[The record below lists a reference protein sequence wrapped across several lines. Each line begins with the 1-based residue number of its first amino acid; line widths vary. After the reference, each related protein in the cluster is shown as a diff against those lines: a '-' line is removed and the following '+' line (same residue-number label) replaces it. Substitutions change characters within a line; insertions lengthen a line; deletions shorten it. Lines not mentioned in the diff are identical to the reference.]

1 MNIIPAIDIID
12 GKCVR
17 LTQGDYGQKKIYDDN
32 PVEVAKRYEDHG
44 FRYLHVVDL
53 DGAKSKHIVNI
64 QVLEDITNATDL
76 IVDFGG
82 GVKSG
87 KDIERAFRA
96 GASRI
101 TGGSIAVREPELF
114 GEWISK
120 YGPDKIILG
129 ADVKD
134 RHIAVG
140 GWLET
145 SDQDIIEFLKYYTN
159 KAIKFIICTDI
170 SRDGVLKG
178 PAFELYKELLAE
190 FPGINLIASG
200 GVGGIED
207 VEKLAESGVWG
218 VIIGKAIYENRVK
231 LDDLIKFQN

>member
-17 LTQGDYGQKKIYDDN
+17 LTQGDYDQKKIYADN

-64 QVLEDITNATDL
+64 KVLEDITTATDL

-82 GVKSG
+82 GVKSA
-87 KDIERAFRA
+87 KDVESAYKA
-96 GASRI
+96 GASKI

-114 GEWISK
+114 GEWISI

-145 SDQDIIEFLKYYTN
+145 SDQDIITFLNYYTD

-178 PAFELYKELLAE
+178 PAVELYNELLAE

-200 GVGGIED
+200 GVGCIED
-207 VEKLAESGVWG
+207 VEKLAETGVWG

-231 LDDLIKFQN
+231 LEDLMKFQK

>member
-17 LTQGDYGQKKIYDDN
+17 LTQGDYDQKKIYDDN
-32 PVEVAKRYEDHG
+32 PVEVAKRYEDFG
-44 FRYLHVVDL
+44 FKHLHVVDL

-64 QVLEDITNATDL
+64 QVLEDITSATDL

-82 GVKSG
+82 GVKSND
-87 KDIERAFRA
+87 DIEGAFKA
-96 GASRI
+96 GASMI

-114 GEWISK
+114 GAWIDQF
-120 YGPDKIILG
+120 GPDKIILG

-145 SDQDIIEFLKYYTN
+145 SDQDIIS
-159 KAIKFIICTDI
+159 FIEYFMKKTIRFVICTDI

-178 PAFELYKELLAE
+178 PAIDLYKELLIE
-190 FPGINLIASG
+190 FPGIDLIASG
-200 GVGGIED
+200 GVGSIED
-207 VEKLAESGVWG
+207 VVKLAETGVWG
-218 VIIGKAIYENRVK
+218 VIIGKAIYESRVK
-231 LDDLIKFQN
+231 LDDLVKFQN

>member
-17 LTQGDYGQKKIYDDN
+17 LTQGDYGLKKIYHDN
-32 PVEVAKRYEDHG
+32 PVDVAKMYEDHG
-44 FRYLHVVDL
+44 LRHLHVVDL

-64 QVLEDITNATDL
+64 NVLDDITSATNL

-82 GVKSG
+82 GVKSNE
-87 KDIERAFRA
+87 DIERAYEA
-96 GASRI
+96 GAAMI

-114 GEWISK
+114 GRWINQ
-120 YGPDKIILG
+120 YGPEKIILG

-145 SDQDIIEFLKYYTN
+145 SDQDIIT
-159 KAIKFIICTDI
+159 FIDNYVNTGIQFVICTDI
-170 SRDGVLKG
+170 SRDGVLEG
-178 PAFELYKELLAE
+178 PAIDLYKELLVE
-190 FPGINLIASG
+190 FPEIKLIASG
-200 GVGGIED
+200 GVGSIDD
-207 VEKLAESGVWG
+207 VEKLAETGVWG
-218 VIIGKAIYENRVK
+218 VIIGKAIYEGRIQ
-231 LDDLIKFQN
+231 LDDLLKFQN

>member
-44 FRYLHVVDL
+44 LRYLHVVDL

-64 QVLEDITNATDL
+64 QVLEDITNETDL

-82 GVKSG
+82 GVKSSG
-87 KDIERAFRA
+87 DIEKAYKA

-114 GEWISK
+114 GDWINQ

-134 RHIAVG
+134 RNIAVG

-145 SDQDIIEFLKYYTN
+145 SDQDIIAFIKYYT
-159 KAIKFIICTDI
+159 KKDIRFVICTDI
-170 SRDGVLKG
+170 SRDGVLEG
-178 PAFELYKELLAE
+178 PAFDLYKELLAE

-200 GVGGIED
+200 GVGSIED
-207 VEKLAESGVWG
+207 VEKLAETGVWG
-218 VIIGKAIYENRVK
+218 VIIGKAIYENRVA
-231 LDDLIKFQN
+231 LDDLVKFQN

>member
-17 LTQGDYGQKKIYDDN
+17 LTQGDYSQKKVYDDN
-32 PVEVAKRYEDHG
+32 PVDVAKRFEDHG

-64 QVLEDITNATDL
+64 KVLENITRATGL

-82 GVKSG
+82 GVKTA
-87 KDIERAFRA
+87 KDIERAYKA
-96 GASRI
+96 GASKI

-114 GEWISK
+114 GEWIIQ

-129 ADVKD
+129 ADVKG

-140 GWLET
+140 GWLDT
-145 SDQDIIEFLKYYTN
+145 SDQDIISFLKYYTR
-159 KAIKFIICTDI
+159 KGIKFIICTDI
-170 SRDGVLKG
+170 SRDGVLEG
-178 PAFELYKELLAE
+178 PAIELYKELMSE

-200 GVGGIED
+200 GVGSIED
-207 VEKLAESGVWG
+207 VEELQKTGVWG
-218 VIIGKAIYENRVK
+218 VIIGKAIYENRVA
-231 LDDLIKFQN
+231 LHDLVKFQY

>member
-17 LTQGDYGQKKIYDDN
+17 LTQGDYSQKKVYDDN
-32 PVEVAKRYEDHG
+32 PVDVAKRFEDHG

-64 QVLEDITNATDL
+64 KVLENITRATGL

-82 GVKSG
+82 GVKTT
-87 KDIERAFRA
+87 KDIQRAYKA
-96 GASRI
+96 GASKI

-114 GEWISK
+114 GEWIIQ

-129 ADVKD
+129 ADVKG

-140 GWLET
+140 GWLDT
-145 SDQDIIEFLKYYTN
+145 SDKDIISFLKYYTR
-159 KAIKFIICTDI
+159 KGIKFIICTDI
-170 SRDGVLKG
+170 SRDGVLEG
-178 PAFELYKELLAE
+178 PAIELYKELMSE

-200 GVGGIED
+200 GVGSIED
-207 VEKLAESGVWG
+207 VEELQKTGVWG
-218 VIIGKAIYENRVK
+218 VIIGKAIYENRVA
-231 LDDLIKFQN
+231 LHDLVKFQY

>member
-17 LTQGDYGQKKIYDDN
+17 LTQGDYGLKKIYHDN
-32 PVEVAKRYEDHG
+32 PVDVAKMYEDHG
-44 FRYLHVVDL
+44 LRHLHVVDL

-64 QVLEDITNATDL
+64 NVLDDITSATNL

-82 GVKSG
+82 GVKSNE
-87 KDIERAFRA
+87 DIERAYEA
-96 GASRI
+96 GAAMI

-114 GEWISK
+114 GRWINQ
-120 YGPDKIILG
+120 YGPEKIILG

-145 SDQDIIEFLKYYTN
+145 SDQDII
-159 KAIKFIICTDI
+159 AFIDNYVNLGIQFVICTDI
-170 SRDGVLKG
+170 SRDGVLEG
-178 PAFELYKELLAE
+178 PAIDLYKELLVE
-190 FPGINLIASG
+190 FPEIKLIASG
-200 GVGGIED
+200 GVGSIED
-207 VEKLAESGVWG
+207 VEKLAETGVWG
-218 VIIGKAIYENRVK
+218 VIIGKAIYEGRIQ
-231 LDDLIKFQN
+231 LDDLLKFQN

>member
-17 LTQGDYGQKKIYDDN
+17 LTQGDYDQKKIYANN
-32 PVEVAKRYEDHG
+32 PVEIAKRYEDHG

-64 QVLEDITNATDL
+64 QVLEDITTATDL

-101 TGGSIAVREPELF
+101 TGGSIAIREPELF
-114 GEWISK
+114 SEWISK

-145 SDQDIIEFLKYYTN
+145 SDQDIISFIKFNTG
-159 KAIKFIICTDI
+159 KGIKFIICTDI
-170 SRDGVLKG
+170 SRDGILKG
-178 PAFELYKELLAE
+178 PAFELYSELLAE

-231 LDDLIKFQN
+231 LEDLIKFQN

>member
-17 LTQGDYGQKKIYDDN
+17 LTQGDYSQKKIYDDN

-53 DGAKSKHIVNI
+53 DGARSKHIVNI
-64 QVLEDITNATDL
+64 QVLQDITNATDL

-82 GVKSG
+82 GVKS
-87 KDIERAFRA
+87 KEDIERAYKA

-114 GEWISK
+114 GEWISQ

-145 SDQDIIEFLKYYTN
+145 SDQDIIAFLEYYTK
-159 KAIKFIICTDI
+159 KAIRFVICTDI
-170 SRDGVLKG
+170 SRDGVLEG
-178 PAFELYKELLAE
+178 PAIELYKELLVE

-200 GVGGIED
+200 GVGSIED
-207 VEKLAESGVWG
+207 VEKLAETGVWG

-231 LDDLIKFQN
+231 LNDLIKFQK

>member
-32 PVEVAKRYEDHG
+32 PVEVAKRYENHG
-44 FRYLHVVDL
+44 IRYLHVVDL

-64 QVLEDITNATDL
+64 QVLEDITSATDL

-82 GVKSG
+82 GVKSS
-87 KDIERAFRA
+87 KDIEKAYKA
-96 GASRI
+96 GATRI
-101 TGGSIAVREPELF
+101 TGGSIAVRDPELF
-114 GEWISK
+114 GDWINQ

-134 RHIAVG
+134 RNVAVG

-145 SDQDIIEFLKYYTN
+145 SDQDIIAFIEYYM
-159 KAIKFIICTDI
+159 KKDIRFVICTDI
-170 SRDGVLKG
+170 SRDGVLEG
-178 PAFELYKELLAE
+178 PAIDLYKELLVE
-190 FPGINLIASG
+190 FPRINLIASG
-200 GVGGIED
+200 GVGSIED
-207 VEKLAESGVWG
+207 VEKLAETGVWG
-218 VIIGKAIYENRVK
+218 VIIGKAIYENRVS
-231 LDDLIKFQN
+231 LDELVKFQN